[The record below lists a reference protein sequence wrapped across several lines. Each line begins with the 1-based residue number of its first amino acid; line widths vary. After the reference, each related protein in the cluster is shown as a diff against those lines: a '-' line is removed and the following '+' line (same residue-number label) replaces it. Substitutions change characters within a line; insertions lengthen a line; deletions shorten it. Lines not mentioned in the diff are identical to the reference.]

1 VARSTL
7 ALIVSAIWNLRTLQ
21 GEPGESEME
30 EEHRW
35 SSESGEDATG
45 DEIFLQP
52 SVSWVPGCTSRSMLE
67 HEGTCK
73 PNWPKR
79 RHR

>member
-1 VARSTL
+1 
-7 ALIVSAIWNLRTLQ
+7 
-21 GEPGESEME
+21 ME

-52 SVSWVPGCTSRSMLE
+52 SVSWFPGCTSRSMLE